1 MQVGISF
8 NLSASHGA
16 LKMAVKERGVVI
28 EGLDI
33 ELSGGMG
40 SWLYNWSVTTLVP
53 YKPFIYTYT
62 HRCIRIYIYVYT
74 HIYRRMYVYTH
85 A

>member
-1 MQVGISF
+1 
-8 NLSASHGA
+8 
-16 LKMAVKERGVVI
+16 MAVKERGVVI

-74 HIYRRMYVYTH
+74 HIFEYIDVCMYIHTH
-85 A
+85 SIEWVALN